1 MVALGTG
8 VATGVG
14 AGVGG
19 GVRLGVGVVIGVVTG
34 VALGSVAGVSDG
46 VAVGAI
52 VVGAGVGAPAGEGPG
67 VAESAAVGAVVGSGA
82 GVTTAAVTCCTG
94 GGVVSFSVTTVWV
107 FGDTGD
113 AVDVGTGVAG
123 GGYDACGADGAIVRV
138 GGVTATRDV
147 SPQAARTIASETTA
161 RRIWMG
167 IDIYFEMIKSSV
179 GLAASLNDRLVKV
192 TVFVAA

>member
-1 MVALGTG
+1 M
-8 VATGVG
+8 
-14 AGVGG
+14 AGVG
-19 GVRLGVGVVIGVVTG
+19 
-34 VALGSVAGVSDG
+34 DG

-52 VVGAGVGAPAGEGPG
+52 VVGAGVGAPVGEGPG
-67 VAESAAVGAVVGSGA
+67 VAELAAVDAVVGSGA

-94 GGVVSFSVTTVWV
+94 GGVVGFSVTTVGV
-107 FGDTGD
+107 FGAMGD
-113 AVDVGTGVAG
+113 AVGIGTGVAG
-123 GGYDACGADGAIVRV
+123 DGDACGADGATVRV

-147 SPQAARTIASETTA
+147 SPQAARTIASATTA